1 VETVEMVDQLAVQIK
16 KTLTVAEFSAMYGVP
31 VSTCRYWIQTGQGPK
46 SSRVGRQRLYL
57 KSDVAAW
64 EAEAFGVAA

>member
-1 VETVEMVDQLAVQIK
+1 MTVS
-16 KTLTVAEFSAMYGVP
+16 EFGGLYGIP
-31 VSTCRYWIQTGQGPK
+31 VSTVRHWIQTGQGPK
-46 SSRVGRQRLYL
+46 SSKVERQRLLL

>member
-1 VETVEMVDQLAVQIK
+1 MDQLDTQIK

-31 VSTCRYWIQTGQGPK
+31 VSTCRHWIQVGQGPK

-64 EAEAFGVAA
+64 ESEAFGAAA

>member
-1 VETVEMVDQLAVQIK
+1 VETVDQLEAQIK

-46 SSRVGRQRLYL
+46 SSKVGRQRLYL
-57 KSDVAAW
+57 KSDVAVW